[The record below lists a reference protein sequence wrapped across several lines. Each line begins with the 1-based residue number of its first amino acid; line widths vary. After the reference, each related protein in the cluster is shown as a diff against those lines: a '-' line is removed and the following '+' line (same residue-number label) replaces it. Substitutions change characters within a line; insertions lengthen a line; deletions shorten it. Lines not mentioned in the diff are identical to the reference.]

1 MAGEAGAAVFSTGLA
16 LAGMWIF
23 FYWGFRDYR
32 LDLCKQRILE
42 LRGELFDM
50 AHEGKLAFDDPTY
63 ITFRRVLEGG
73 VHLCHRLRLLDIL
86 MFHVFTS
93 NPEMHASAKGFDERW
108 VQNAERHDAD
118 SRRQLRIIRDQFHNT
133 VVELVA
139 FTSPLLV
146 VTLVPAISWVIL
158 RRMRGQLARLV
169 RHIFGKRRIDGLMSR
184 LDWAAYNVASE

>member
-50 AHEGKLAFDDPTY
+50 AHEGKLTFDDPTY
-63 ITFRRVLEGG
+63 ITFRRVLDGG
-73 VHLCHRLRLLDIL
+73 VHFCHRLRLLDIL
-86 MFHVFTS
+86 MFHVFAS
-93 NPEMHASAKGFDERW
+93 NPEMHASAKDFDERW